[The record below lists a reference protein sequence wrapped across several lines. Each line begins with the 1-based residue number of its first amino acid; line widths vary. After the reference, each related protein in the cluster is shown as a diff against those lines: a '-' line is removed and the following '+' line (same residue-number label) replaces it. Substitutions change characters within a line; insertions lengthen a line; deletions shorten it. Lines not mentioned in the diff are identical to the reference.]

1 MDRTPTVP
9 FQSGSPMM
17 VIGPTNCGKTY
28 WINRLL
34 ENDMFTQPVASILYC
49 YGVYQDFYYQ
59 MRDNPSIRAPLHFHK
74 GLPLQEDIDNL
85 YNGEFHIIVLDD
97 LMEKI
102 VKSIEMQELFTKYC
116 HHRNMTA
123 IMVSQNVFQKGPNA
137 RTISLNTHIHV
148 LFANKRDEAQ
158 VSILVHQLFCSKM
171 KKKFLFMYDEH
182 MKQCHAYLVRDC
194 TPQYTSKIKVH
205 ADIFPGQLTY
215 TFDI

>member
-49 YGVYQDFYYQ
+49 YGVYQDFYNQ
-59 MRDNPSIRAPLHFHK
+59 MRNNPSIQAPLHFHK
-74 GLPLQEDIDNL
+74 GLPSQKDIDNL
-85 YNGEFHIIVLDD
+85 YDGEFHIIVLDD

-102 VKSIEMQELFTKYC
+102 VKSIEMQEHFTKYC

-137 RTISLNTHIHV
+137 KTISLNTHIHV

-158 VSILVHQLFCSKM
+158 VSVLAHQLFHSKM
-171 KKKFLFMYDEH
+171 HDEH
-182 MKQCHAYLVRDC
+182 MKQCYAYLVIDC
-194 TPQYTSKIKVH
+194 TPQCPSEIKAC
-205 ADIFPGQLTY
+205 ADIFPGQLT
-215 TFDI
+215 